1 MKSISKLI
9 LEDRAKRSETVK
21 TIIDDGFGA
30 VVLKANI
37 PGPEKRL
44 PVSYLL
50 VRYYGALLNLLL
62 NTKPLI
68 IDGYDG
74 PA

>member
-9 LEDRAKRSETVK
+9 LEDREKRSETVK

-37 PGPEKRL
+37 PVPKTPSGQL
-44 PVSYLL
+44 SL

-62 NTKPLI
+62 NTNL
-68 IDGYDG
+68 
-74 PA
+74 